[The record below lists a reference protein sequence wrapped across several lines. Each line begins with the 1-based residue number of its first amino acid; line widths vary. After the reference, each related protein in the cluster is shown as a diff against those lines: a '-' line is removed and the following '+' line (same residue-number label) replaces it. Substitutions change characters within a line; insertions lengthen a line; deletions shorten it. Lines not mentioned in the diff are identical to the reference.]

1 MEGSM
6 TDRMSLVL
14 CGLVLAGMACAEAP
28 REGTTDLMGPQLA
41 PFTTVPGEVT
51 LVAGDL
57 VADGK
62 GPYRDGVCGV
72 SARFTSPA
80 EGLFK
85 LAPSASSIPKSQTA
99 ACAGIAPRT
108 ATLLLHTRH
117 LNDDPHLDDS
127 ENPAGSGAFGL
138 LNFQPYQGAGTL
150 INAPPACFIVG
161 KSGRVT
167 GRGLRF
173 DADNY
178 AGSDDLIR
186 EDLGDGLWRIS
197 SPPGA
202 LAWCEDNSGISR
214 WHVNVVLLAQVLQP

>member
-1 MEGSM
+1 M
-6 TDRMSLVL
+6 TNRLTLAFPALVL
-14 CGLVLAGMACAEAP
+14 GVVACADTPGQDAP
-28 REGTTDLMGPQLA
+28 DVTGPQFA
-41 PFTTVPGEVT
+41 PFTTIPGEVI
-51 LVAGDL
+51 LISGDL
-57 VADGK
+57 VSDGK

-72 SARFTSPA
+72 SARFTNPDAGS
-80 EGLFK
+80 FK
-85 LAPSASSIPKSQTA
+85 LSPRAASIPKSQTA

-117 LNDDPHLDDS
+117 LHDDPHLDDS
-127 ENPAGSGAFGL
+127 DNPAGSGTFGL
-138 LNFQPYQGAGTL
+138 SSFQTYEVAGTL
-150 INAPPACFIVG
+150 INAPPACFMVS

-173 DADNY
+173 DVDSY

-186 EDLGDGLWRIS
+186 EDLGGGQWRIY

-214 WHVNVVLLAQVLQP
+214 WHVNVELRAQVLQP